1 MAELILN
8 VSLNDQATAGL
19 EAIDKQAQQLAS
31 KKYEIKVGVS
41 QSQFSAVPKIQNQIQ
56 GLSHTYSGASS
67 SANVFTTA
75 MQNQVNAITGVDRE
89 TKSAKDSAKAF
100 TMSLVANRDY
110 SQEAAERISFLASQT
125 ELVQKTS
132 ETTTSALQKQI
143 DAITGV
149 DRETKSAAE
158 SASVFRMTGLTETEK
173 AIAAHE
179 KEEKAALKAAEATQE
194 QTKAFG
200 RMGVTIANFAR
211 VKIYRAIMEGLGNA
225 ISEMKD
231 LDSEM
236 INVAKTTGF
245 ADEKLQELSQG
256 AFDMAATYG
265 RSVKEVAQAE
275 TNFARAGYRD
285 KLEQMAELSI
295 LAQNVGELSATEAS
309 NLLLAADAAFKFE
322 GNAEKLMEVID
333 GMNNVANLNATDMA
347 KLADG
352 MTVAGSVFAN
362 AGESVQTFTAML
374 GTTTAATQRSGSE
387 VARGLRTIVMNIR
400 QIKGETE
407 DGELIDGE
415 SIAKAAKTLREYAD
429 IQTIVDGELRSSSD
443 VLGELASKWDT
454 LDDVAKSAIAQNV
467 AGQRQANI
475 LISLMENWD
484 MYEKM
489 LVEYAN
495 ASGKAIKEN
504 ERYMDSW
511 AAKSKRMSSSFT
523 KLVSEIANT
532 DAIKGGLDA
541 LTGVFNFLSDNALGQ
556 AVTQG
561 AAVAAGLT
569 AIAKAINIIS
579 TAFSGLKGLGTFS
592 WIGAAV
598 AGISLL
604 VAGYNELFPSL
615 DKLNDRAAQA
625 QKNYDTEKG
634 KLEDIN
640 SELATT
646 VERINELEG
655 QGTLTLVEQ
664 AELDKLKEVTKEL
677 LLQQSIQEWKTENAQ
692 KEAALAQA
700 QVVDKYEYAD
710 PDSVAKY
717 TQNLK
722 EYISSIEAT
731 EGEFAAAEALISD
744 AASRGDHQI
753 GQLTA
758 DYRVLNEYAQK
769 YSDLAQK
776 AADAGEYDTAQTYQ
790 EYANRFREAS
800 ESTETVL
807 KEQIITISE
816 AETAMQGYYE
826 RLVKAH
832 SDAEGKLDYSTL
844 TPEQTDFV
852 ESYQKADWTTG
863 HLQDTLGLTEAY
875 NAVMSD
881 AAQRSNEFAKNIEA
895 AQQRIA
901 LLNTALGELTANQ
914 KISDETQK
922 KLNDTFGEGAIA
934 MEDMGDGWWAS
945 AKDLKKRL
953 NEEEKY
959 LEEHQELKKQ
969 ADEEISPDFDTS
981 GVDAF
986 TSSLNEAKSA
996 LSDLLK
1002 EMNSQ
1007 GESGDLFRDIQG
1019 MYKSG
1024 MGKYSEGKVNTN
1036 QFKTMADYLIDPSKK
1051 SELGYDYEAYGE
1063 FLSGKLASGLLN
1075 AKDGAEAADFLA
1087 KNFSEIKDAG
1097 GNVVATFKKV
1107 GDGVKIT
1114 ADDLGKLAE
1123 ATGLSETFWRALMGE
1138 MAEYDPKSTVE
1149 GNKTAETSFKD
1160 LANAVSTTENGVKK
1174 VKFTDYAKEAAKAGK
1189 SVKEIQDDIAKL
1201 GKEDS
1206 GFKLEMDVDSADAE
1220 ATIQK
1225 FVEEAQA
1232 ANDTTINPTVEAND
1246 QASGTLSD
1254 VAGQMA
1260 ALDGLTATV
1269 NVIANVQGGGVPSPR
1284 SILSQN
1290 LASGT
1295 DDADAGPTLVNE
1307 LGPELIAQDGK
1318 AFIAGGGKP
1327 TIVNLKKGAIV
1338 YNNLETEALLQGQK
1352 MGEEGIASK
1361 AAGSVIGS
1369 AKRSSWGTSI
1379 TVPSGPKPNGKGG
1392 GGKGSGKAS
1401 SSEEEEET
1409 PDWWKIVEDY
1419 YKRVTD
1425 EANRAIDRLDYR
1437 LELIKNDWDDLKEPL
1452 DKEVDALDRANDQ
1465 LDRQAT
1471 LLERERDKLTKPLN
1485 DQIDAMEKA
1494 KDIQDEQLELAEK
1507 QKAVEEA
1514 RNELQNAQNERTI
1527 RYFNTQKGQWEWMAD
1542 KGRVKDAQDALAGA
1556 EKDLADFQYD
1566 MQIKA
1571 LERQVDE
1578 IEGAYQKQL
1587 DAIEEQQ
1594 TANEDRIY
1602 ELEQQLQA
1610 LEDYY
1615 EAAMEPLEKQQK
1627 ELERKLAAIEEQWAE
1642 AEMPYTKPEGN
1653 LSDALNNIGGSS
1665 EENQAVRD
1673 IVSKAQGN
1681 AGDSLS
1687 QTKTGETTAPFT
1699 KEAAKAI
1706 QEALYR
1712 EYGIQ
1717 FGAFDS
1723 SNASSTQTVTQA
1735 QNNIVNNN
1743 GTTLVVNGI
1752 TISGDFKT
1760 MTISDLIS
1768 DLGIYA
1774 GQ

>member
-19 EAIDKQAQQLAS
+19 KEIDKKVAELGG
-31 KKYEIKVGVS
+31 KETKLKVGVDTTGVTQGARTVHNALAQTEGTIGKISISLANMLKIKAFQAITSEIRSSLTEMKAVDDELVTVRKVANATDAELKSLNDRAYNVGS
-41 QSQFSAVPKIQNQIQ
+41 QYGMKASDYLSAV
-56 GLSHTYSGASS
+56 AD
-67 SANVFTTA
+67 FT
-75 MQNQVNAITGVDRE
+75 
-89 TKSAKDSAKAF
+89 
-100 TMSLVANRDY
+100 
-110 SQEAAERISFLASQT
+110 
-125 ELVQKTS
+125 
-132 ETTTSALQKQI
+132 
-143 DAITGV
+143 
-149 DRETKSAAE
+149 
-158 SASVFRMTGLTETEK
+158 
-173 AIAAHE
+173 
-179 KEEKAALKAAEATQE
+179 
-194 QTKAFG
+194 
-200 RMGVTIANFAR
+200 
-211 VKIYRAIMEGLGNA
+211 
-225 ISEMKD
+225 
-231 LDSEM
+231 
-236 INVAKTTGF
+236 
-245 ADEKLQELSQG
+245 
-256 AFDMAATYG
+256 
-265 RSVKEVAQAE
+265 
-275 TNFARAGYRD
+275 RAGYKELAGD
-285 KLEQMAELSI
+285 LGELAVKTQLVGDVSQKVATQMLLSVDTAYQYQGSVEKLSAVLDGMNEIDNNFATSI
-295 LAQNVGELSATEAS
+295 GKISTGLGKIAPIAAQAHVGVDELSAAIGT
-309 NLLLAADAAFKFE
+309 
-322 GNAEKLMEVID
+322 I
-333 GMNNVANLNATDMA
+333 
-347 KLADG
+347 
-352 MTVAGSVFAN
+352 
-362 AGESVQTFTAML
+362 TAV
-374 GTTTAATQRSGSE
+374 TQRSGEEAATALRALFLNIIGDTKTEIADGATWTAGEIEGLHDVLVKYAPAAVEAAKATGDVINPMEAIGGLAQSMKDGLLTE
-387 VARGLRTIVMNIR
+387 QELMSMVSDIGGKLRTSQLLAI
-400 QIKGETE
+400 
-407 DGELIDGE
+407 
-415 SIAKAAKTLREYAD
+415 
-429 IQTIVDGELRSSSD
+429 IQ
-443 VLGELASKWDT
+443 
-454 LDDVAKSAIAQNV
+454 
-467 AGQRQANI
+467 
-475 LISLMENWD
+475 NWD
-484 MYEKM
+484 MYKDM
-489 LVEYAN
+489 LTSFGAAAGSADKEVSN
-495 ASGKAIKEN
+495 A
-504 ERYMDSW
+504 MDSW
-511 AAKSKRMSSSFT
+511 TRKSEILSNSVT
-523 KLVSEIANT
+523 KLMNDLLDTKV
-532 DAIKGGLDA
+532 IKGGLDF
-541 LTGVFNFLSDNALGQ
+541 LTDIVNLLDTAGGK
-556 AVTQG
+556 AVLQG
-561 AAVAAGLT
+561 AAVATGLT
-569 AIAKAINIIS
+569 AIAKAIDMIR
-579 TAFSGLKGLGTFS
+579 TAFSGLKGLGTFG

-700 QVVDKYEYAD
+700 KVAEKYEYAD
-710 PDSVAKY
+710 EGSVNEHAK
-717 TQNLK
+717 NLR
-722 EYISSIEAT
+722 EYLSSIRET

-744 AASRGDHQI
+744 ATSKSDQQI

-758 DYRVLNEYAQK
+758 DYRVLNEYVQR
-769 YSDLAQK
+769 YSHLAK
-776 AADAGEYDTAQTYQ
+776 DAANAGDYDSAEVYQ
-790 EYANRFREAS
+790 DYANRFRQES
-800 ESTETVL
+800 ENIEGRL
-807 KEQIITISE
+807 KEQIEIL
-816 AETAMQGYYE
+816 ETGKKALQDSYDSIA
-826 RLVKAH
+826 KAH
-832 SDAEGKLDYSTL
+832 TDSNGDLDFTTMTDNEKTIVAAWQMFAYSSL
-844 TPEQTDFV
+844 
-852 ESYQKADWTTG
+852 
-863 HLQDTLGLTEAY
+863 HLQDALGLTQQY
-875 NAVMSD
+875 NAEMSD

-1107 GDGVKIT
+1107 GDGVKIA

-1160 LANAVSTTENGVKK
+1160 LANAVSKTENGVKK

-1189 SVKEIQDDIAKL
+1189 SVKEIQDDISKL

-1220 ATIQK
+1220 ALIQQY
-1225 FVEEAQA
+1225 VEEAQA
-1232 ANDTTINPTVEAND
+1232 ATEAPYVGKLDYDTSPAAAAK
-1246 QASGTLSD
+1246 ASAESMGEEFASQSYTAKLSFA
-1254 VAGQMA
+1254 VSGMPGLPLGFKMA
-1260 ALDGLTATV
+1260 AT
-1269 NVIANVQGGGVPSPR
+1269 
-1284 SILSQN
+1284 
-1290 LASGT
+1290 GT

-1318 AFIAGGGKP
+1318 AFIAGGGRP

-1338 YNNLETEALLQGQK
+1338 YNHLETEALLQGQK

-1419 YKRVTD
+1419 YKRATD

-1452 DKEVDALDRANDQ
+1452 DKEVDALDLANDQ

-1471 LLERERDKLTKPLN
+1471 ILERERDKLTKPLN

-1542 KGRVKDAQDALAGA
+1542 KGRVKDAQDALADA

-1673 IVSKAQGN
+1673 VVSKAQGN

>member
-1 MAELILN
+1 MAELIIN
-8 VSLNDQATAGL
+8 VSLNNQATAGL
-19 EAIDKQAQQLAS
+19 KEIDKKLAELGG
-31 KKYEIKVGVS
+31 KETKVKVGVD
-41 QSQFSAVPKIQNQIQ
+41 
-56 GLSHTYSGASS
+56 T
-67 SANVFTTA
+67 
-75 MQNQVNAITGVDRE
+75 TGV
-89 TKSAKDSAKAF
+89 TQGAKTVNNA
-100 TMSLVANRDY
+100 L
-110 SQEAAERISFLASQT
+110 SQT
-125 ELVQKTS
+125 EGTIGKISISLANMLKIKAFQAITS
-132 ETTTSALQKQI
+132 EIQSSLKEMKAVDDELVTVRKVANATDAELKSLNDRAYNVGSQYGMKASDYLSAVADFTRAGYKDLAGDLGELAVKTQLVGDVSRNVATQMLLSVDTAYQYQGSVEKLSAVLDGMNEIDNNFATSIEKISTGLGKVAPIAAQ
-143 DAITGV
+143 AHVGV
-149 DRETKSAAE
+149 DELSAAIGTITAVTQRSGE
-158 SASVFRMTGLTETEK
+158 EAATALRALFLNIIGDTKTEIADGATWTAGEIEGLHDVLVK
-173 AIAAHE
+173 YAPAAVE
-179 KEEKAALKAAEATQE
+179 AAEATGKVINPME
-194 QTKAFG
+194 
-200 RMGVTIANFAR
+200 
-211 VKIYRAIMEGLGNA
+211 AIGGLA
-225 ISEMKD
+225 QSMKD
-231 LDSEM
+231 GLLTE
-236 INVAKTTGF
+236 
-245 ADEKLQELSQG
+245 QELMSMVSDIGGKLRTSQ
-256 AFDMAATYG
+256 
-265 RSVKEVAQAE
+265 
-275 TNFARAGYRD
+275 
-285 KLEQMAELSI
+285 
-295 LAQNVGELSATEAS
+295 
-309 NLLLAADAAFKFE
+309 LLA
-322 GNAEKLMEVID
+322 I
-333 GMNNVANLNATDMA
+333 
-347 KLADG
+347 
-352 MTVAGSVFAN
+352 
-362 AGESVQTFTAML
+362 
-374 GTTTAATQRSGSE
+374 
-387 VARGLRTIVMNIR
+387 
-400 QIKGETE
+400 
-407 DGELIDGE
+407 
-415 SIAKAAKTLREYAD
+415 
-429 IQTIVDGELRSSSD
+429 IQ
-443 VLGELASKWDT
+443 
-454 LDDVAKSAIAQNV
+454 
-467 AGQRQANI
+467 
-475 LISLMENWD
+475 NWD
-484 MYEKM
+484 MYKDM
-489 LVEYAN
+489 LTSFGAAAGSADKEVSN
-495 ASGKAIKEN
+495 A
-504 ERYMDSW
+504 MDSW
-511 AAKSKRMSSSFT
+511 TRKSEILSNSVT
-523 KLVSEIANT
+523 KLMNDLLDTKV
-532 DAIKGGLDA
+532 IKGGLDG
-541 LTGVFNFLSDNALGQ
+541 LTSIVNLLDTAGGK
-556 AVTQG
+556 AVLQG
-561 AAVAAGLT
+561 AAVATGLT
-569 AIAKAINIIS
+569 AIAKAIDMIS
-579 TAFSGLKGLGTFS
+579 TAFSGIKGFGTFG

-615 DKLNDRAAQA
+615 DKLNDRAQQA
-625 QKNYDTEKG
+625 QQNYDTEKG

-655 QGTLTLVEQ
+655 QGSLTLVEQ
-664 AELDKLKEVTKEL
+664 AELGKLKEVTKEL

-722 EYISSIEAT
+722 EYISSVETA

-776 AADAGEYDTAQTYQ
+776 AADAGDYDQAQVYQ
-790 EYANRFREAS
+790 EYVNRFREAS

-816 AETAMQGYYE
+816 AETAMRDYYE

-844 TPEQTDFV
+844 TQKQKDFV

-863 HLQDTLGLTEAY
+863 HLQDALGLTEAY

-881 AAQRSNEFAKNIEA
+881 AAQRSNEYAKNIEA
-895 AQQRIA
+895 AQQKIA

-953 NEEEKY
+953 DEEEKY

-1024 MGKYSEGKVNTN
+1024 MAKYSEGKVNTN

-1149 GNKTAETSFKD
+1149 GNKAAETSFKD
-1160 LANAVSTTENGVKK
+1160 LASAVATTESGVKK

-1220 ATIQK
+1220 SVIQQY
-1225 FVEEAQA
+1225 VEDAQA
-1232 ANDTTINPTVEAND
+1232 ATEAPYVGKLDYDTSPAAAAK
-1246 QASGTLSD
+1246 ASAESMGEEFASQSYTAKLSFA
-1254 VAGQMA
+1254 VSGLPGLPVGFKMA
-1260 ALDGLTATV
+1260 AT
-1269 NVIANVQGGGVPSPR
+1269 
-1284 SILSQN
+1284 
-1290 LASGT
+1290 GT
-1295 DDADAGPTLVNE
+1295 KDADAGPTLVNE

-1338 YNNLETEALLQGQK
+1338 YNHLETEALLQGQK

-1361 AAGSVIGS
+1361 AAGKKPAT
-1369 AKRSSWGTSI
+1369 AKSPVAINDFAKDGETSI
-1379 TVPSGPKPNGKGG
+1379 YVRPPKGPKRNSGG
-1392 GGKGSGKAS
+1392 GGNKAS
-1401 SSEEEEET
+1401 SGAEEEET

-1419 YKRVTD
+1419 YKRATD

-1437 LELIKNDWDDLKEPL
+1437 LGLIKNDWDDLKEPL

-1527 RYFNTQKGQWEWMAD
+1527 RYFNTEKGQWEWMAD
-1542 KGRVKDAQDALAGA
+1542 KGRVKDAQDALADA
-1556 EKDLADFQYD
+1556 EKDLADFEYD

-1571 LERQVDE
+1571 LERQVSE
-1578 IEGAYQKQL
+1578 IEDAYQKQL

-1653 LSDALNNIGGSS
+1653 LSDALNNIGGSN
-1665 EENQAVRD
+1665 EENQAIRD
-1673 IVSKAQGN
+1673 ILSKAQGN
-1681 AGDSLS
+1681 AGDSLN
-1687 QTKTGETTAPFT
+1687 QTKSSETTAPFT

-1706 QEALYR
+1706 QEAMYR

-1717 FGAFDS
+1717 FGAFD
-1723 SNASSTQTVTQA
+1723 ASSASNTQTATQA

>member
-1 MAELILN
+1 MAELIIN
-8 VSLNDQATAGL
+8 VSLNNQATAGL
-19 EAIDKQAQQLAS
+19 KEIDKKLAELGG
-31 KKYEIKVGVS
+31 KETKVKVGVD
-41 QSQFSAVPKIQNQIQ
+41 
-56 GLSHTYSGASS
+56 T
-67 SANVFTTA
+67 
-75 MQNQVNAITGVDRE
+75 TGV
-89 TKSAKDSAKAF
+89 TQGAKTVNNA
-100 TMSLVANRDY
+100 L
-110 SQEAAERISFLASQT
+110 SQT
-125 ELVQKTS
+125 EGTIGKISISLANMLKIKAFQAITS
-132 ETTTSALQKQI
+132 EIQSSLKEMKAVDDELVTVRKVANATDAELKSLNDRAYNVGSQYGMKASDYLSAVADFTRAGYKDLAGDLGELAVKTQLVGDVSRNVATQMLLSVDTAYQYQGSVEKLSAVLDGMNEIDNNFATSIEKISTGLGKVAPIAAQ
-143 DAITGV
+143 AHVGV
-149 DRETKSAAE
+149 DELSAAIGTITAVTQRSGE
-158 SASVFRMTGLTETEK
+158 EAATALRALFLNIIGDTKTEIADGATWTAGEIEGLHDVLVK
-173 AIAAHE
+173 YAPAAVE
-179 KEEKAALKAAEATQE
+179 AAEATGKVINPME
-194 QTKAFG
+194 
-200 RMGVTIANFAR
+200 
-211 VKIYRAIMEGLGNA
+211 AIGGLA
-225 ISEMKD
+225 QSMKD
-231 LDSEM
+231 GLLTE
-236 INVAKTTGF
+236 
-245 ADEKLQELSQG
+245 QELMSMVSDIGGKLRTSQ
-256 AFDMAATYG
+256 
-265 RSVKEVAQAE
+265 
-275 TNFARAGYRD
+275 
-285 KLEQMAELSI
+285 
-295 LAQNVGELSATEAS
+295 
-309 NLLLAADAAFKFE
+309 LLA
-322 GNAEKLMEVID
+322 I
-333 GMNNVANLNATDMA
+333 
-347 KLADG
+347 
-352 MTVAGSVFAN
+352 
-362 AGESVQTFTAML
+362 
-374 GTTTAATQRSGSE
+374 
-387 VARGLRTIVMNIR
+387 
-400 QIKGETE
+400 
-407 DGELIDGE
+407 
-415 SIAKAAKTLREYAD
+415 
-429 IQTIVDGELRSSSD
+429 IQ
-443 VLGELASKWDT
+443 
-454 LDDVAKSAIAQNV
+454 
-467 AGQRQANI
+467 
-475 LISLMENWD
+475 NWD
-484 MYEKM
+484 MYKDM
-489 LVEYAN
+489 LTSFGAAAGSADKEVSN
-495 ASGKAIKEN
+495 A
-504 ERYMDSW
+504 MDSW
-511 AAKSKRMSSSFT
+511 TRKSEILSNSVT
-523 KLVSEIANT
+523 KLMNDLLDTKV
-532 DAIKGGLDA
+532 IKGGLDG
-541 LTGVFNFLSDNALGQ
+541 LTSIVNLLDTAGGK
-556 AVTQG
+556 AVLQG
-561 AAVAAGLT
+561 AAVATGLT
-569 AIAKAINIIS
+569 AIAKAIDMIS
-579 TAFSGLKGLGTFS
+579 TAFSGIKGFGTFG

-615 DKLNDRAAQA
+615 DKLNDRAQQA
-625 QKNYDTEKG
+625 QQNYDTEKG

-655 QGTLTLVEQ
+655 QGSLTLVEQ

-722 EYISSIEAT
+722 EYISSVETA

-776 AADAGEYDTAQTYQ
+776 AADAGDYDQAQVYQ
-790 EYANRFREAS
+790 EYVNRFREAS

-816 AETAMQGYYE
+816 AETAMQDYYE

-844 TPEQTDFV
+844 TQEQKDFV
-852 ESYQKADWTTG
+852 ELYQKADWTTG
-863 HLQDTLGLTEAY
+863 HLQDALGLTEAY

-881 AAQRSNEFAKNIEA
+881 AAQRSNEYAKNIEA
-895 AQQRIA
+895 AQQKIA

-953 NEEEKY
+953 DEEEKY

-1024 MGKYSEGKVNTN
+1024 MAKYSEGKVNTN

-1160 LANAVSTTENGVKK
+1160 LASAVATTESGVKK

-1220 ATIQK
+1220 SVIQQY
-1225 FVEEAQA
+1225 VEDAQA
-1232 ANDTTINPTVEAND
+1232 ATEAPYVGKLDYDTSPAAAAK
-1246 QASGTLSD
+1246 ASAESMGEEFASQSYTAKLSFA
-1254 VAGQMA
+1254 VSGLPGLPVGFKMA
-1260 ALDGLTATV
+1260 AT
-1269 NVIANVQGGGVPSPR
+1269 
-1284 SILSQN
+1284 
-1290 LASGT
+1290 GT
-1295 DDADAGPTLVNE
+1295 KDADAGPTLVNE

-1338 YNNLETEALLQGQK
+1338 YNHLETEALLQGQK

-1361 AAGSVIGS
+1361 AAGKKPAT
-1369 AKRSSWGTSI
+1369 AKSPVAINDFAKDGETSI
-1379 TVPSGPKPNGKGG
+1379 YVRPPKGPKRNSGG
-1392 GGKGSGKAS
+1392 GGNKAS
-1401 SSEEEEET
+1401 SGAEEEET

-1419 YKRVTD
+1419 YKRATD

-1437 LELIKNDWDDLKEPL
+1437 LGLIKNDWDDLKEPL

-1527 RYFNTQKGQWEWMAD
+1527 RYFNTEKGQWEWMAD
-1542 KGRVKDAQDALAGA
+1542 KGRVKDAQDALADA
-1556 EKDLADFQYD
+1556 EKDLADFEYD

-1571 LERQVDE
+1571 LERQVSE
-1578 IEGAYQKQL
+1578 IEDAYQKQL

-1653 LSDALNNIGGSS
+1653 LSDALNNIGGSN
-1665 EENQAVRD
+1665 EENQAIRD
-1673 IVSKAQGN
+1673 ILSKAQGN
-1681 AGDSLS
+1681 AGDSLN
-1687 QTKTGETTAPFT
+1687 QTKSSETTAPFT

-1706 QEALYR
+1706 QEAMYR

-1717 FGAFDS
+1717 FGAFD
-1723 SNASSTQTVTQA
+1723 ASSASNTQTATQA

>member
-1 MAELILN
+1 VAELILN

-19 EAIDKQAQQLAS
+19 KEIDKKVAELGG
-31 KKYEIKVGVS
+31 KETKLRVGVDTTGVTQGARTVHNALAQTEGTIGKISISLANMLKIKAFQAITSEIRSSLTEMKAVDDELVTVRKVANATDAELKSLNDRAYNVGS
-41 QSQFSAVPKIQNQIQ
+41 QYGMKASDYLSAV
-56 GLSHTYSGASS
+56 AD
-67 SANVFTTA
+67 FT
-75 MQNQVNAITGVDRE
+75 
-89 TKSAKDSAKAF
+89 
-100 TMSLVANRDY
+100 
-110 SQEAAERISFLASQT
+110 
-125 ELVQKTS
+125 
-132 ETTTSALQKQI
+132 
-143 DAITGV
+143 
-149 DRETKSAAE
+149 
-158 SASVFRMTGLTETEK
+158 
-173 AIAAHE
+173 
-179 KEEKAALKAAEATQE
+179 
-194 QTKAFG
+194 
-200 RMGVTIANFAR
+200 
-211 VKIYRAIMEGLGNA
+211 
-225 ISEMKD
+225 
-231 LDSEM
+231 
-236 INVAKTTGF
+236 
-245 ADEKLQELSQG
+245 
-256 AFDMAATYG
+256 
-265 RSVKEVAQAE
+265 
-275 TNFARAGYRD
+275 RAGY
-285 KLEQMAELSI
+285 KELAGDLGE
-295 LAQNVGELSATEAS
+295 LAVKTQLVGDVSQNVATQMLLSVDTAYQYQGSVEKLSAVLDGMNEIDNNFATSIGKISTGLGKIAPIAAQAHVGVDELSAAIGT
-309 NLLLAADAAFKFE
+309 
-322 GNAEKLMEVID
+322 I
-333 GMNNVANLNATDMA
+333 
-347 KLADG
+347 
-352 MTVAGSVFAN
+352 
-362 AGESVQTFTAML
+362 TAV
-374 GTTTAATQRSGSE
+374 TQRSGEEAATALRALFLNIIGDTKTEIADGATWTAGEIEGLHDVLVKYAPAAVEAAKATGDVINPMEAIGGLAQSMKDGLLTE
-387 VARGLRTIVMNIR
+387 QELMSMVSDIGGKLRTSQLLAI
-400 QIKGETE
+400 
-407 DGELIDGE
+407 
-415 SIAKAAKTLREYAD
+415 
-429 IQTIVDGELRSSSD
+429 IQ
-443 VLGELASKWDT
+443 
-454 LDDVAKSAIAQNV
+454 
-467 AGQRQANI
+467 
-475 LISLMENWD
+475 NWD
-484 MYEKM
+484 MYKDM
-489 LVEYAN
+489 LTSFGAAAGSADKEVSN
-495 ASGKAIKEN
+495 A
-504 ERYMDSW
+504 MDSW
-511 AAKSKRMSSSFT
+511 TRKSEILSNSVT
-523 KLVSEIANT
+523 KLMNDLLDTKV
-532 DAIKGGLDA
+532 IKGGLDG
-541 LTGVFNFLSDNALGQ
+541 LTSIVNLLDTAGGK
-556 AVTQG
+556 AVLQG
-561 AAVAAGLT
+561 AAVATGLT
-569 AIAKAINIIS
+569 AIAKAIDMIG
-579 TAFSGLKGLGTFS
+579 TAFSRLKGLGTFG

-615 DKLNDRAAQA
+615 DKLNDLAAQA

-700 QVVDKYEYAD
+700 QVAEKYEYAD
-710 PDSVAKY
+710 EGSVNEHAK
-717 TQNLK
+717 NLR
-722 EYISSIEAT
+722 EYLSSIRET

-744 AASRGDHQI
+744 ATSKSDQQI

-758 DYRVLNEYAQK
+758 DYRVLNEYVQR
-769 YSDLAQK
+769 YSHLAK
-776 AADAGEYDTAQTYQ
+776 DAANAGDYDSAEVYQ
-790 EYANRFREAS
+790 DYANRFRQES
-800 ESTETVL
+800 ENIEGRL
-807 KEQIITISE
+807 KEQIEIL
-816 AETAMQGYYE
+816 ETGKKALQDSYDSIA
-826 RLVKAH
+826 KAH
-832 SDAEGKLDYSTL
+832 TDSNGDLDFTTMTDDEKKIVAAWQMFAYSSL
-844 TPEQTDFV
+844 
-852 ESYQKADWTTG
+852 
-863 HLQDTLGLTEAY
+863 HLQDALGLTQQY
-875 NAVMSD
+875 NAEMSD
-881 AAQRSNEFAKNIEA
+881 AAQRSNEYAKNIEA
-895 AQQRIA
+895 ARQRIA

-945 AKDLKKRL
+945 AEDLKKRL

-1220 ATIQK
+1220 STIQK

-1232 ANDTTINPTVEAND
+1232 ANDTTINPTATLND
-1246 QASGTLSD
+1246 QASGPLATIS
-1254 VAGQMA
+1254 GQMD
-1260 ALDGLTATV
+1260 ALDGRTVTV
-1269 NVIANVQGGGVPSPR
+1269 NVIANVKGGGLPATFFS
-1284 SILSQN
+1284 
-1290 LASGT
+1290 AAHAAGT

-1338 YNNLETEALLQGQK
+1338 YNHLETEALLQGQK

-1369 AKRSSWGTSI
+1369 AKRSNWGTSI
-1379 TVPSGPKPNGKGG
+1379 TVPSGPKLNGKGG

-1419 YKRVTD
+1419 YKRATD

-1542 KGRVKDAQDALAGA
+1542 KGRVKDAQDALADA

-1653 LSDALNNIGGSS
+1653 LSDALNNIGGSG

>member
-19 EAIDKQAQQLAS
+19 KEIDKKVAELGG
-31 KKYEIKVGVS
+31 KETKLKVGVDTTGVTQGARTVHNALAQTEGTIGKISISLANMLKIKAFQAITSEIRSSLTEMKAVDDELVTVRKVANATDAELKSLNDRAYNVGS
-41 QSQFSAVPKIQNQIQ
+41 QYGMKASDYLSAV
-56 GLSHTYSGASS
+56 AD
-67 SANVFTTA
+67 FT
-75 MQNQVNAITGVDRE
+75 
-89 TKSAKDSAKAF
+89 
-100 TMSLVANRDY
+100 
-110 SQEAAERISFLASQT
+110 
-125 ELVQKTS
+125 
-132 ETTTSALQKQI
+132 
-143 DAITGV
+143 
-149 DRETKSAAE
+149 
-158 SASVFRMTGLTETEK
+158 
-173 AIAAHE
+173 
-179 KEEKAALKAAEATQE
+179 
-194 QTKAFG
+194 
-200 RMGVTIANFAR
+200 
-211 VKIYRAIMEGLGNA
+211 
-225 ISEMKD
+225 
-231 LDSEM
+231 
-236 INVAKTTGF
+236 
-245 ADEKLQELSQG
+245 
-256 AFDMAATYG
+256 
-265 RSVKEVAQAE
+265 
-275 TNFARAGYRD
+275 RAGY
-285 KLEQMAELSI
+285 KELAGDLGE
-295 LAQNVGELSATEAS
+295 LAVKTQLVGDVSQNVATQMLLSVDTAYQYQGSVEKLSAVLDGMNEIDNNFATSIGKISTGLGKIAPIAAQAHVGVDELSAAIGT
-309 NLLLAADAAFKFE
+309 
-322 GNAEKLMEVID
+322 I
-333 GMNNVANLNATDMA
+333 
-347 KLADG
+347 
-352 MTVAGSVFAN
+352 
-362 AGESVQTFTAML
+362 TAV
-374 GTTTAATQRSGSE
+374 TQRSGEEAATALRALFLNIIGDTKTEIADGATWTAGEIEGLHDVLVKYAPAAVEAAKATGDVINPMEAIGGLAQSMKDGLLTE
-387 VARGLRTIVMNIR
+387 QELMSMVSDIGGKLRTSQLLAI
-400 QIKGETE
+400 
-407 DGELIDGE
+407 
-415 SIAKAAKTLREYAD
+415 
-429 IQTIVDGELRSSSD
+429 IQ
-443 VLGELASKWDT
+443 
-454 LDDVAKSAIAQNV
+454 
-467 AGQRQANI
+467 
-475 LISLMENWD
+475 NWD
-484 MYEKM
+484 MYKDM
-489 LVEYAN
+489 LTSFGAAAGSADKEVSN
-495 ASGKAIKEN
+495 A
-504 ERYMDSW
+504 MDSW
-511 AAKSKRMSSSFT
+511 TRKSEILSNSVT
-523 KLVSEIANT
+523 KLMNDLLDTKV
-532 DAIKGGLDA
+532 IKGGLDG
-541 LTGVFNFLSDNALGQ
+541 LTSIVNLLDTAGGK
-556 AVTQG
+556 AVLQG
-561 AAVAAGLT
+561 AAVATGLT
-569 AIAKAINIIS
+569 AIAKAIDMIS
-579 TAFSGLKGLGTFS
+579 TAFSGLKGLGTFG

-776 AADAGEYDTAQTYQ
+776 AADAGDYDTAQTYQ

-1051 SELGYDYEAYGE
+1051 SELGYDYEEYGE

-1160 LANAVSTTENGVKK
+1160 LANAVSKTENGVKK

-1189 SVKEIQDDIAKL
+1189 SVKEIQADIAKL

-1220 ATIQK
+1220 STIQK

-1232 ANDTTINPTVEAND
+1232 ANDTTINPTATLND
-1246 QASGTLSD
+1246 QASGPLATIS
-1254 VAGQMA
+1254 GQMD
-1260 ALDGLTATV
+1260 ALDGRTATV
-1269 NVIANVQGGGVPSPR
+1269 NVIANVKGGGLPATFFS
-1284 SILSQN
+1284 
-1290 LASGT
+1290 AAHAAGT

-1338 YNNLETEALLQGQK
+1338 YNHLETEALLQGQK

-1379 TVPSGPKPNGKGG
+1379 NVPSGSKNNKKGG
-1392 GGKGSGKAS
+1392 GGRGNGKAS
-1401 SSEEEEET
+1401 SGSEEEEET
-1409 PDWWKIVEDY
+1409 PDWWEIVEDY
-1419 YKRVTD
+1419 YKRATD

-1542 KGRVKDAQDALAGA
+1542 KGRVKDAQDALADA

-1571 LERQVDE
+1571 LERQVSE
-1578 IEGAYQKQL
+1578 IEDAYQKQL

-1681 AGDSLS
+1681 AGDSLN

>member
-19 EAIDKQAQQLAS
+19 KEIDKKVAELGG
-31 KKYEIKVGVS
+31 KETKLKVGVDTTGVTQGARTVHNALAQTEGTIGKISISLANMLKIKAFQAITSEIRSSLTEMKAVDDELVTVRKVANATDAELKSLNDRAYNVGS
-41 QSQFSAVPKIQNQIQ
+41 QYGMKASDYLSAV
-56 GLSHTYSGASS
+56 AD
-67 SANVFTTA
+67 FT
-75 MQNQVNAITGVDRE
+75 
-89 TKSAKDSAKAF
+89 
-100 TMSLVANRDY
+100 
-110 SQEAAERISFLASQT
+110 
-125 ELVQKTS
+125 
-132 ETTTSALQKQI
+132 
-143 DAITGV
+143 
-149 DRETKSAAE
+149 
-158 SASVFRMTGLTETEK
+158 
-173 AIAAHE
+173 
-179 KEEKAALKAAEATQE
+179 
-194 QTKAFG
+194 
-200 RMGVTIANFAR
+200 
-211 VKIYRAIMEGLGNA
+211 
-225 ISEMKD
+225 
-231 LDSEM
+231 
-236 INVAKTTGF
+236 
-245 ADEKLQELSQG
+245 
-256 AFDMAATYG
+256 
-265 RSVKEVAQAE
+265 
-275 TNFARAGYRD
+275 RAGY
-285 KLEQMAELSI
+285 KELAGDLGE
-295 LAQNVGELSATEAS
+295 LAVKTQLVGDVSQNVATQMLLSVDTAYQYQGSVEKLSAVLDGMNEIDNNFATSIGKISTGLGKIAPIAAQAHVGVDELSAAIGT
-309 NLLLAADAAFKFE
+309 
-322 GNAEKLMEVID
+322 I
-333 GMNNVANLNATDMA
+333 
-347 KLADG
+347 
-352 MTVAGSVFAN
+352 
-362 AGESVQTFTAML
+362 TAV
-374 GTTTAATQRSGSE
+374 TQRSGEEAATALRALFLNIIGDTKTEIADGATWTAGEIEGLHDVLVKYAPAAVEAAKATGDVINPMEAIGGLAQSMKDGLLTE
-387 VARGLRTIVMNIR
+387 QELMSMVSDIGGKLRTSQLLAI
-400 QIKGETE
+400 
-407 DGELIDGE
+407 
-415 SIAKAAKTLREYAD
+415 
-429 IQTIVDGELRSSSD
+429 IQ
-443 VLGELASKWDT
+443 
-454 LDDVAKSAIAQNV
+454 
-467 AGQRQANI
+467 
-475 LISLMENWD
+475 NWD
-484 MYEKM
+484 MYKDM
-489 LVEYAN
+489 LTSFGAAAGSADKEVSN
-495 ASGKAIKEN
+495 A
-504 ERYMDSW
+504 MDSW
-511 AAKSKRMSSSFT
+511 TRKSEILSNSVT
-523 KLVSEIANT
+523 KLMNDLLDTKV
-532 DAIKGGLDA
+532 IKGGLDG
-541 LTGVFNFLSDNALGQ
+541 LTSIVNLLDTAGGK
-556 AVTQG
+556 AVLQG
-561 AAVAAGLT
+561 AAVATGLT
-569 AIAKAINIIS
+569 AIAKAIDMIS
-579 TAFSGLKGLGTFS
+579 TAFSGLKGLGTFG

-615 DKLNDRAAQA
+615 DKLNDRATQA
-625 QKNYDTEKG
+625 QRNYDTEKG

-664 AELDKLKEVTKEL
+664 AELEKLKEVTKEL

-700 QVVDKYEYAD
+700 KVAEKYEYAD
-710 PDSVAKY
+710 EGSVNEHAK
-717 TQNLK
+717 NLR
-722 EYISSIEAT
+722 EYLSSIRET

-744 AASRGDHQI
+744 ATSKSDQQI

-758 DYRVLNEYAQK
+758 DYRVLNEYVQR
-769 YSDLAQK
+769 YSHLAK
-776 AADAGEYDTAQTYQ
+776 DAANAGDYDSAEVYQ
-790 EYANRFREAS
+790 DYANRFRQES
-800 ESTETVL
+800 ENIEGRL
-807 KEQIITISE
+807 KEQIEIL
-816 AETAMQGYYE
+816 ETGKKALQDSYDSIA
-826 RLVKAH
+826 KAH
-832 SDAEGKLDYSTL
+832 TDSNGDLDFTTMTDDEKKIVAAWQMFAYSSL
-844 TPEQTDFV
+844 
-852 ESYQKADWTTG
+852 
-863 HLQDTLGLTEAY
+863 HLQDALGLTQQY
-875 NAVMSD
+875 NAEMSD
-881 AAQRSNEFAKNIEA
+881 AAQRSNEYAKNIEA
-895 AQQRIA
+895 ARQRIA

-1189 SVKEIQDDIAKL
+1189 SVKEIQADIAKL

-1220 ATIQK
+1220 STIQK

-1232 ANDTTINPTVEAND
+1232 ANDTTINPTATLND
-1246 QASGTLSD
+1246 QASGPLATIS
-1254 VAGQMA
+1254 GQMD
-1260 ALDGLTATV
+1260 ALDGRTVTV
-1269 NVIANVQGGGVPSPR
+1269 NVIANVKGGGLPATFFS
-1284 SILSQN
+1284 
-1290 LASGT
+1290 AAHAAGT

-1338 YNNLETEALLQGQK
+1338 YNHLETEALLQGQK

-1419 YKRVTD
+1419 YKRATD

-1542 KGRVKDAQDALAGA
+1542 KGRVKDAQDALADA

-1578 IEGAYQKQL
+1578 IEDAYQKQL

-1699 KEAAKAI
+1699 KEAAKTI

-1774 GQ
+1774 GR

>member
-19 EAIDKQAQQLAS
+19 KEIDKKVAELGG
-31 KKYEIKVGVS
+31 KETKLKVGVDTTGVTQGARTVHNTLAQTEGTIGKISISLANMLKIKAFQAITSEIRSSLTEMKAVDDELVTVRKVANATDAELKSLNDRAYNVGS
-41 QSQFSAVPKIQNQIQ
+41 QYGMKASDYLSAV
-56 GLSHTYSGASS
+56 AD
-67 SANVFTTA
+67 FT
-75 MQNQVNAITGVDRE
+75 
-89 TKSAKDSAKAF
+89 
-100 TMSLVANRDY
+100 
-110 SQEAAERISFLASQT
+110 
-125 ELVQKTS
+125 
-132 ETTTSALQKQI
+132 
-143 DAITGV
+143 
-149 DRETKSAAE
+149 
-158 SASVFRMTGLTETEK
+158 
-173 AIAAHE
+173 
-179 KEEKAALKAAEATQE
+179 
-194 QTKAFG
+194 
-200 RMGVTIANFAR
+200 
-211 VKIYRAIMEGLGNA
+211 
-225 ISEMKD
+225 
-231 LDSEM
+231 
-236 INVAKTTGF
+236 
-245 ADEKLQELSQG
+245 
-256 AFDMAATYG
+256 
-265 RSVKEVAQAE
+265 
-275 TNFARAGYRD
+275 RAGY
-285 KLEQMAELSI
+285 KELAGDLGE
-295 LAQNVGELSATEAS
+295 LAVKTQLVGDVSQNVATQMLLSVDTAYQYQGSVEKLSAVLDGMNEIDNNFATSIGKISTGLGKIAPIAAQANVGVDELSAAIGT
-309 NLLLAADAAFKFE
+309 
-322 GNAEKLMEVID
+322 I
-333 GMNNVANLNATDMA
+333 
-347 KLADG
+347 
-352 MTVAGSVFAN
+352 
-362 AGESVQTFTAML
+362 TAV
-374 GTTTAATQRSGSE
+374 TQRSGEEAATALRALFLNIIGDTKTEIADGATWTAGEIEGLHDVLVKYAPAAVEAAKATGDVINPMEAIGGLAQSMKDGLLTE
-387 VARGLRTIVMNIR
+387 QELMSMVSDIGGKLRTSQLLAI
-400 QIKGETE
+400 
-407 DGELIDGE
+407 
-415 SIAKAAKTLREYAD
+415 
-429 IQTIVDGELRSSSD
+429 IQ
-443 VLGELASKWDT
+443 
-454 LDDVAKSAIAQNV
+454 
-467 AGQRQANI
+467 
-475 LISLMENWD
+475 NWD
-484 MYEKM
+484 MYKDM
-489 LVEYAN
+489 LTSFGAAAGSADKEVSN
-495 ASGKAIKEN
+495 A
-504 ERYMDSW
+504 MDSW
-511 AAKSKRMSSSFT
+511 TRKSEILSNSVT
-523 KLVSEIANT
+523 KLMNDLLDTKV
-532 DAIKGGLDA
+532 IKGGLDF
-541 LTGVFNFLSDNALGQ
+541 LTDIVNLLDTAGGK
-556 AVTQG
+556 AVLQG
-561 AAVAAGLT
+561 AAVATGLT
-569 AIAKAINIIS
+569 AIAKAIDMIS
-579 TAFSGLKGLGTFS
+579 TAFSGLKGLGTFG

-615 DKLNDRAAQA
+615 DKLNDRATQA
-625 QKNYDTEKG
+625 QRNYDTEKG

-640 SELATT
+640 GELAKT

-700 QVVDKYEYAD
+700 KVVDKYEYAD
-710 PDSVAKY
+710 PVSVAKH

-776 AADAGEYDTAQTYQ
+776 AADAGDYDTAQTYQ

-816 AETAMQGYYE
+816 AETAMQDYYE

-832 SDAEGKLDYSTL
+832 SDAEGKLDDSTL
-844 TPEQTDFV
+844 TQEQKDFV
-852 ESYQKADWTTG
+852 ESYQKADWTPG

-1189 SVKEIQDDIAKL
+1189 SVKEIQDDISKL

-1206 GFKLEMDVDSADAE
+1206 GFKLEMGVDSADAE

-1232 ANDTTINPTVEAND
+1232 ANDTTINPTATLND
-1246 QASGTLSD
+1246 QASGPLATIS
-1254 VAGQMA
+1254 GQMD
-1260 ALDGLTATV
+1260 ALDGRTVTV
-1269 NVIANVQGGGVPSPR
+1269 NVIANVKGGGIPSAGSFGIPG
-1284 SILSQN
+1284 N
-1290 LASGT
+1290 ASGT
-1295 DDADAGPTLVNE
+1295 KDADAGPTLVNE

-1338 YNNLETEALLQGQK
+1338 YNHLETEALLQGQK

-1419 YKRVTD
+1419 YKRATD

-1471 LLERERDKLTKPLN
+1471 ILERERDKLTKPLN

-1542 KGRVKDAQDALAGA
+1542 KGRVKDAQDALADA

-1571 LERQVDE
+1571 LERQVSE
-1578 IEGAYQKQL
+1578 IEDAYQKQL